1 MKVKA
6 ALVDGFR
13 STIDNGRSHEL
24 VTDLPQALNGGNEGA
39 TALELAVM
47 GFAGCVTTIFKMIAG
62 KMKIDIKSV
71 EVEME
76 ADKGAETVENV
87 SFAVKVDSEA
97 EVEKL
102 ERCLEMT
109 EQTCPVGVLFRKA
122 GVNIKHELV
131 KL

>member
-24 VTDLPQALNGGNEGA
+24 GTDLPQALNGGNEGA